1 MTLQDASDEELVD
14 ELERRGIVDERL
26 LRGCGPSTI
35 AAELMWRASK
45 PCDAGA
51 VAASSAWRPG
61 RLTRGEALVLAMH
74 ACDNAALVLAM
85 RDNALCEA
93 QDRGES
99 VATDHHGDAYL
110 TGAALLVL
118 EKLEPGR
125 WRVRVEACGH
135 RPEVSV
141 SEREA

>member
-26 LRGCGPSTI
+26 LRGCGPNTI

-45 PCDAGA
+45 PRDVDA
-51 VAASSAWRPG
+51 VATSTAWRPG
-61 RLTRGEALVLAMH
+61 RLTRDEALVLARH
-74 ACDNAALVLAM
+74 ACDNALY
-85 RDNALCEA
+85 
-93 QDRGES
+93 
-99 VATDHHGDAYL
+99 HGVAYL

>member
-14 ELERRGIVDERL
+14 ELERRSIVDERL
-26 LRGCGPSTI
+26 LRGCGPNTI

-45 PCDAGA
+45 PPDAGA
-51 VAASSAWRPG
+51 VATSTAWRPG
-61 RLTRGEALVLAMH
+61 RLTRGEALVLARH
-74 ACDNAALVLAM
+74 AC
-85 RDNALCEA
+85 DNALCEA

-99 VATDHHGDAYL
+99 VTTDHHGVAYL
-110 TGAALLVL
+110 TGAVLLVL

>member
-26 LRGCGPSTI
+26 LRGCGPNTI

-45 PCDAGA
+45 PRNVGA
-51 VAASSAWRPG
+51 VMASAWRPG
-61 RLTRGEALVLAMH
+61 RLTHGEALVLARH
-74 ACDNAALVLAM
+74 AC
-85 RDNALCEA
+85 DNALCEA
-93 QDRGES
+93 EDRGER
-99 VATDHHGDAYL
+99 VAADQHGVAFL